1 MVLSLNSKAFRAD
14 PYPTYARLRRE
25 QPVALVEQPMT
36 GKAWMLTR
44 YEDVLAALKDARL
57 ATDVGRVRNRMSW
70 MDSPLLPDAFRAMR
84 SNMLQADDPEHRR
97 LRDLVHKAFTPR
109 MIETLAPRIQRIT
122 DDLLDRAA
130 KRLNYV
136 ELIED
141 IALPLPLTVISE
153 MLGIPEADRPRF
165 KKWSDAMLEVTSAG
179 ALQVVGFFPIVLL
192 MMEYFRRL
200 IAERRAQPRDDM
212 ISELARAEQ
221 NGDRLTEDE
230 MISTIFLLL
239 VAGHETTVNLIASG
253 MLALLQHPD
262 QLVCLRENPAL
273 LESAVEELL
282 RYANPVEHATPR
294 YVTEDID
301 VRGQRIPQG
310 SITWLALASANRD
323 ESVFPHADQLDITR
337 TPNKHLAFG
346 MGIHYCLGAPLARLE
361 GKIAIGTLI
370 ERFPRI
376 QLAVSPSQLEWRNA
390 VSVRGLKTLPVFL
403 R

>member
-1 MVLSLNSKAFRAD
+1 
-14 PYPTYARLRRE
+14 
-25 QPVALVEQPMT
+25 
-36 GKAWMLTR
+36 
-44 YEDVLAALKDARL
+44 
-57 ATDVGRVRNRMSW
+57 
-70 MDSPLLPDAFRAMR
+70 
-84 SNMLQADDPEHRR
+84 
-97 LRDLVHKAFTPR
+97 
-109 MIETLAPRIQRIT
+109 
-122 DDLLDRAA
+122 
-130 KRLNYV
+130 
-136 ELIED
+136 
-141 IALPLPLTVISE
+141 
-153 MLGIPEADRPRF
+153 
-165 KKWSDAMLEVTSAG
+165 
-179 ALQVVGFFPIVLL
+179 

-310 SITWLALASANRD
+310 SIAWLALASANRD